1 MDSLSCYSSLCDI
14 VPDIRHLSISTAP
27 ESECLKTR
35 ICDLPDDLLF
45 QILRFF
51 PTKITAATTILSNR
65 WHHIWTMLPVLY
77 YIGKGSES
85 NIGWF
90 IEKSVQLHKAP
101 KLEMLIVRLCPSSP
115 VDVDLGMCVENAQ
128 LIAV

>member
-1 MDSLSCYSSLCDI
+1 
-14 VPDIRHLSISTAP
+14 
-27 ESECLKTR
+27 
-35 ICDLPDDLLF
+35 
-45 QILRFF
+45 
-51 PTKITAATTILSNR
+51 
-65 WHHIWTMLPVLY
+65 MLPVLY

-128 LIAV
+128 LIAAGNQEWQNALWKLDGSTKNMTGWAI

>member
-1 MDSLSCYSSLCDI
+1 
-14 VPDIRHLSISTAP
+14 
-27 ESECLKTR
+27 
-35 ICDLPDDLLF
+35 
-45 QILRFF
+45 
-51 PTKITAATTILSNR
+51 
-65 WHHIWTMLPVLY
+65 MLPVLY

-115 VDVDLGMCVENAQ
+115 VDVDLGMCVENAVNRGVKF
-128 LIAV
+128 LAFNILWKADPTSFPKSLVAGWKSGMAKCLMEA